1 MEMCDMDN
9 GGDYQTYYN
18 QGFTLIELLTVIV
31 ILGILMSIAV
41 LSVLGVTE
49 RTESEVC
56 EANRLELGRYYRV
69 HLIFESKVHTS
80 TAFKEFM
87 LGYGNEIC
95 PVGGEISYDD
105 RKVEC
110 SVHSVAGNGSDEGD
124 DGEVPYL

>member
-1 MEMCDMDN
+1 MDN
-9 GGDYQTYYN
+9 GGDYPTYYN
-18 QGFTLIELLTVIV
+18 QGFTLIELLAVIV

-69 HLIFESKVHTS
+69 HLIVEGKVHTS

-87 LGYGNEIC
+87 LGYGDEIC
-95 PVGGEISYDD
+95 PVGGKVSYDD
-105 RKVEC
+105 GKVEC
-110 SVHSVAGNGSDEGD
+110 SVHSERDADSGD
-124 DGEVPYL
+124 DGEDEVPYL